1 MKVRT
6 TIAGTA
12 LRARLTALCWGALT
26 LLAPV
31 AVTACSGSS
40 TTPTVPTF
48 TPSVSISGTATG
60 SGTAPASGGNTP
72 SSGTTTS
79 SSGTPGVSSTS
90 ASASASATATH
101 TATATATAA
110 ATPTVTRTVTAPATS
125 SSSEIPTAAPV
136 TGGGGTAGLQ
146 DGLLFGLGAAAI
158 LAGTGS
164 IVYRRRLTRHR

>member
-6 TIAGTA
+6 TITGTA

-31 AVTACSGSS
+31 AVSACSGSS
-40 TTPTVPTF
+40 TSPTIPTF
-48 TPSVSISGTATG
+48 TPSVTTGTATG
-60 SGTAPASGGNTP
+60 SGTAPASP
-72 SSGTTTS
+72 SSGTTTT
-79 SSGTPGVSSTS
+79 SSGTPGVSSSSPAPT
-90 ASASASATATH
+90 T
-101 TATATATAA
+101 
-110 ATPTVTRTVTAPATS
+110 TVTRTVTAPATS
-125 SSSEIPTAAPV
+125 STSYIPTVAPV

-158 LAGTGS
+158 LAGAGS